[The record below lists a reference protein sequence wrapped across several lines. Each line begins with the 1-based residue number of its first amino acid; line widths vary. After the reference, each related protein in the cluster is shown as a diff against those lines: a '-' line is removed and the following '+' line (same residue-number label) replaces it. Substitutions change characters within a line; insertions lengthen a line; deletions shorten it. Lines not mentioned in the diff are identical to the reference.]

1 MTIKKS
7 LTALFVLTSVFSIG
21 ACSDDEDGSS
31 DGGSASGDL
40 ASEVVA
46 QYSKIVAANYAD
58 SIETAQ
64 ALADAAETL
73 KESPTEANLEAA
85 RDAWKAS
92 REPYQ
97 ETEVFRFYDGPID
110 NEATGPEG
118 LLNAWP
124 LDEQAIDYVNVQGTV
139 EATGIVNGTEDITLA
154 NILAKNDQDG
164 TEADVTVGYHAVEF
178 LLWGQD
184 RPGNDTAGQRPATD
198 YDDEANAERRADYL
212 VVATQA
218 IVSDLQGVADEWKT
232 DGAYRTEFEAADT
245 DESLLK
251 IITGMYGLAFTETGG
266 ERLEDALA
274 SGNQE
279 QEHSC
284 FSDNTNR
291 DMIQNAVGIQNVW
304 KGSYKTEAGETL
316 SGKGIKDIVEEYD
329 ADLAKKL
336 DGLIQDSVDA
346 ANDLDFPFDNASAF
360 GPDGADAEEGEDTEG
375 REKIIALVNAL
386 QAVGTELAKVI
397 TGLELG
403 DVPE

>member
-1 MTIKKS
+1 
-7 LTALFVLTSVFSIG
+7 VFAIS
-21 ACSDDEDGSS
+21 ACSDDEEDSS

-40 ASEVVA
+40 SSQVIT

-64 ALADAAETL
+64 ALADAAQAL
-73 KESPTEANLEAA
+73 ADDPTDENLEAA
-85 RDAWKAS
+85 QDAWKAS

-110 NEATGPEG
+110 NEETGPEG

-124 LDEQAIDYVNVQGTV
+124 LDEEAIDYVNVRGTV
-139 EATGIVNGTEDITLA
+139 EATGIVNGTVEINLE

-184 RPGNDTAGQRPATD
+184 RPGNDTAGQRPASD
-198 YDDEANAERRADYL
+198 YDDADNADRRGDYL
-212 VVATQA
+212 VVAANA
-218 IVSDLQGVADEWKT
+218 IVSDLQGVADEWAT
-232 DGAYRTEFEAADT
+232 DGDYRKAFEAADS

-251 IITGMYGLAFTETGG
+251 IITGMYGLAALETGG
-266 ERLEDALA
+266 ERLQDALET
-274 SGNQE
+274 GNQE

-284 FSDNTNR
+284 FSDNTHR

-304 KGSYKTEAGETL
+304 DGSYETEDGETI
-316 SGKGIKDIVEEYD
+316 SGKGIKDIVADYD
-329 ADLAKKL
+329 ADLAEKL
-336 DGLIQDSVDA
+336 DGLIEDSVKA
-346 ANDLDFPFDNASAF
+346 ANDLDVPFDNASAL
-360 GPDGADAEEGEDTEG
+360 DNADG
-375 REKIIALVNAL
+375 REKIEDLVVAL

-397 TGLELG
+397 TGLDLG

>member
-1 MTIKKS
+1 M
-7 LTALFVLTSVFSIG
+7 G
-21 ACSDDEDGSS
+21 ACSDDED
-31 DGGSASGDL
+31 ADL

-46 QYSKIVAANYAD
+46 QYSEIVAANYAD

-64 ALADAAETL
+64 ALADAAEAL
-73 KESPTEANLEAA
+73 KEDPTEKNLEAA

-97 ETEVFRFYDGPID
+97 ETEVFRFYNGPID
-110 NEATGPEG
+110 NEETGPEG

-124 LDEQAIDYVNVQGTV
+124 LDEQAIDYVNVQGV
-139 EATGIVNGTEDITLA
+139 VDNSTGIVNGTEDITLA

-184 RPGNDTAGQRPATD
+184 RPGNDTAGQRPASD
-198 YDDEANAERRADYL
+198 YDDAANAERRADYL
-212 VVATQA
+212 VVATKA

-232 DGAYRTEFEAADT
+232 DGAYRTDFEAADT

-251 IITGMYGLAFTETGG
+251 IITGMYGLAALETGG
-266 ERLEDALA
+266 ERLQDALE

-284 FSDNTNR
+284 FSDNTHR

-304 KGSYKTEAGETL
+304 DGSYETEDGETI
-316 SGKGIKDIVEEYD
+316 SGKGIKDIVADYD
-329 ADLAKKL
+329 ADLAEKL
-336 DGLIQDSVDA
+336 DGLIEDSVKA
-346 ANDLDFPFDNASAF
+346 ANDLDVPFDNASAL
-360 GPDGADAEEGEDTEG
+360 DNADG
-375 REKIIALVNAL
+375 REKIEDLVVAL

-403 DVPE
+403 EVPE

>member
-1 MTIKKS
+1 
-7 LTALFVLTSVFSIG
+7 VFAIS
-21 ACSDDEDGSS
+21 ACSDDEEDSS

-40 ASEVVA
+40 SSQVIT

-64 ALADAAETL
+64 ALADAAQAL
-73 KESPTEANLEAA
+73 ADDPTDENLEAA
-85 RDAWKAS
+85 QDAWKAS

-110 NEATGPEG
+110 NEETGPEG

-124 LDEQAIDYVNVQGTV
+124 LDEEAIDYVNVRGTV
-139 EATGIVNGTEDITLA
+139 EATGIVNGTVEINLE

-184 RPGNDTAGQRPATD
+184 RPGNDTAGQRPASD
-198 YDDEANAERRADYL
+198 YDDADNADRRGDYL
-212 VVATQA
+212 VVAANA
-218 IVSDLQGVADEWKT
+218 IVSDLQGVADEWAT
-232 DGAYRTEFEAADT
+232 DGDYRKAFEAADSY
-245 DESLLK
+245 ESLLK
-251 IITGMYGLAFTETGG
+251 IITGMYGLAALETGG
-266 ERLEDALA
+266 ERLQDALET
-274 SGNQE
+274 GNQE

-284 FSDNTNR
+284 FSDNTHR

-304 KGSYKTEAGETL
+304 DGSYETEDGETI
-316 SGKGIKDIVEEYD
+316 SGKGIKDIVADYD
-329 ADLAKKL
+329 ADLAEKL
-336 DGLIQDSVDA
+336 DGLIEDSVKA
-346 ANDLDFPFDNASAF
+346 ANDLDVPFDNASAL
-360 GPDGADAEEGEDTEG
+360 DNADG
-375 REKIIALVNAL
+375 REKIEDLVVAL

-397 TGLELG
+397 TGLDLG

>member
-1 MTIKKS
+1 MTLKKS
-7 LTALFVLTSVFSIG
+7 LTALFVLSSVFAIS
-21 ACSDDEDGSS
+21 ACSDDEEDSS

-40 ASEVVA
+40 SSQVIT

-64 ALADAAETL
+64 ALADAAQAL
-73 KESPTEANLEAA
+73 ADDPTDENLEAA
-85 RDAWKAS
+85 QDAWKAS

-110 NEATGPEG
+110 NEETGPEG

-124 LDEQAIDYVNVQGTV
+124 LDEEAIDYVNVRGTV
-139 EATGIVNGTEDITLA
+139 EATGIVNGTVEINLE

-184 RPGNDTAGQRPATD
+184 RPGNDTAGQRPASD
-198 YDDEANAERRADYL
+198 YDDADNADRRGDYL
-212 VVATQA
+212 VVAANA
-218 IVSDLQGVADEWKT
+218 IVSDLQGVADEWAT
-232 DGAYRTEFEAADT
+232 DGDYRKAFEAADS

-251 IITGMYGLAFTETGG
+251 IITGMYGLAALETGG
-266 ERLEDALA
+266 ERLQDALET
-274 SGNQE
+274 GNQE

-284 FSDNTNR
+284 FSDNTHR

-304 KGSYKTEAGETL
+304 DGSYETEDGETI
-316 SGKGIKDIVEEYD
+316 SGKGIKDIVADYD
-329 ADLAKKL
+329 ADLAEKL
-336 DGLIQDSVDA
+336 DGLIEDSVKA
-346 ANDLDFPFDNASAF
+346 ANDLDVPFDNASAL
-360 GPDGADAEEGEDTEG
+360 DNADG
-375 REKIIALVNAL
+375 REKIEDLVVAL

-397 TGLELG
+397 TGLDLG